1 MKTETDNLIEEL
13 ESVERND
20 LAVSLLENT
29 NVNIDGGDKISPE
42 DVINAKPGTLCWKF
56 FHFKEQ
62 KKEDGNS

>member
-20 LAVSLLENT
+20 LAVSLLEDT
-29 NVNIDGGDKISPE
+29 NVNNGNKISPE